1 MLERIGII
9 HNGTGRRISGIRLT
23 IDGIGRIS
31 NGIGRIINRHPEAQ
45 VAPMCGEKITM
56 VELVG
61 VVAVGIAGVFMV
73 RRLQKPDHQPFW

>member
-9 HNGTGRRISGIRLT
+9 HNGIGLRINGIRPT
-23 IDGIGRIS
+23 IDGAGAII

-45 VAPMCGEKITM
+45 VAPMCGEKITK

-61 VVAVGIAGVFMV
+61 VVAVGIAGALIVG
-73 RRLQKPDHQPFW
+73 WS